1 MHKTHNNEFQR
12 GVRSCPL
19 AIFGPAAYDP
29 EISVNLKIELLLL
42 HLSKLFLY
50 IVRVFHYT

>member
-19 AIFGPAAYDP
+19 AIFGLAAYDP